1 MVIHFAG
8 EDVYKIFRTL
18 EETGE
23 AKAYVYVWTCVV
35 VLQQLRKNNLT
46 LNKDK
51 CEFNKTTIEFYGYLF
66 SAKGVSADPKK
77 IESIQNASNPRN
89 ATELSSLLGLVN
101 YVSRFI
107 PDYATITAPL
117 RELTRKNA
125 RWQWN
130 SRHQQA
136 LDEIKR
142 NLTSRSVM
150 AYFDPNKQTEVQ
162 V

>member
-1 MVIHFAG
+1 MIHS
-8 EDVYKIFRTL
+8 RL
-18 EETGE
+18 
-23 AKAYVYVWTCVV
+23 
-35 VLQQLRKNNLT
+35 
-46 LNKDK
+46 
-51 CEFNKTTIEFYGYLF
+51 
-66 SAKGVSADPKK
+66 

-89 ATELSSLLGLVN
+89 ATELRSLPGLVN

-107 PDYATITAPL
+107 PDYATITALL

-150 AYFDPNKQTEVQ
+150 AYFDPNKQTEVIVDAGPGGLGAILKNKKIQ
-162 V
+162 PKTIGG